1 MIEIILT
8 EGEEFD
14 TLNIK
19 IPDGLSDID
28 ALKEIA
34 KSKITNGYYVMTLL
48 KIEGKLSP
56 LVLAGLVT
64 SSDEG
69 GLLCP
74 YTYVAYNGIIF
85 YVNKNKKSRE
95 ADEGGLTC
103 EIGDAL
109 D

>member
-8 EGEEFD
+8 EGEKFD
-14 TLNIK
+14 TLSIK
-19 IPDGLSDID
+19 IPNGLSDID

-34 KSKITNGYYVMTLL
+34 KNKVTNGYYVMTLL

-69 GLLCP
+69 ELLCP

-95 ADEGGLTC
+95 ADEGGRTY
-103 EIGDAL
+103 EVGDVL